1 MGLTTMAGGAT
12 GAGAVGPPFS
22 ARKRRTGS
30 APLSAGWMEK
40 GRDGVGP
47 KVAGVSRRRS
57 NESWYFCRLG
67 RPGHTVTPI
76 TGRAAF
82 SL

>member
-30 APLSAGWMEK
+30 ALYL
-40 GRDGVGP
+40 RDGWRREETALAQKWRVLVVAAPTKAGIFVAWGGP
-47 KVAGVSRRRS
+47 AT
-57 NESWYFCRLG
+57 
-67 RPGHTVTPI
+67 TVTPI